1 MQAER
6 ILRRG
11 NAMKKTMLVL
21 AMFGLVLALAMPALA
36 ADGAATY
43 KAKCAMCHGPD
54 GSKENPAMNIKAL
67 SGPDVQKKTDAQLTD
82 AISKGVGKMP
92 AYAGKLSDDEIK
104 ATVAFIRTLKK

>member
-1 MQAER
+1 
-6 ILRRG
+6 
-11 NAMKKTMLVL
+11 MKKTVLMVAVVALVV
-21 AMFGLVLALAMPALA
+21 AMAMPALA

-54 GSKENPAMNIKAL
+54 GSKENAATGMKAL
-67 SGPDVQKKTDAQLTD
+67 SGPDVQKKSDAQLVESTT
-82 AISKGVGKMP
+82 KGVGKMP